1 MTENISAAMGAA
13 AVAQVRERAAMQAGT
28 IDVLRP
34 AQASA
39 AVDLVADMK
48 RRHGIVDE
56 PATAKA
62 SALRVDIVAEMRR
75 RHGLD

>member
-1 MTENISAAMGAA
+1 MTENISALMGAA

-34 AQASA
+34 TQASA
-39 AVDLVADMK
+39 KVDLVADMK

-56 PATAKA
+56 PSTAKA
-62 SALRVDIVAEMRR
+62 AGLRVDIVADMKR
-75 RHGLD
+75 RHGMD